1 MDYLLSA
8 IDGSSSSVRW
18 TKFVDILNRKG
29 MGCIFTETY
38 EYKATDLYI
47 KCMAQYMFVYFLIIG
62 YQYVAK
68 ALSGEE
74 VNSDAYRRYKNL
86 LGPLKMDFVE
96 RVNPNH
102 LLCLLESQEKIIEW
116 SDIEHINAEMGN
128 KGAMAGMIVLLDR
141 IWRKSENWYTSF
153 LKVLC
158 LKEYT
163 YFVERLDRQ
172 FALGRKKS
180 I

>member
-1 MDYLLSA
+1 MDL
-8 IDGSSSSVRW
+8 
-18 TKFVDILNRKG
+18 
-29 MGCIFTETY
+29 
-38 EYKATDLYI
+38 
-47 KCMAQYMFVYFLIIG
+47 
-62 YQYVAK
+62 
-68 ALSGEE
+68 
-74 VNSDAYRRYKNL
+74 
-86 LGPLKMDFVE
+86 VE
-96 RVNPNH
+96 RVNPND
-102 LLCLLESQEKIIEW
+102 LLCFLEGQEKIIEQ
-116 SDIEHINAEMGN
+116 SDTEHIKAEMVN
-128 KGAMAGMIVLLDR
+128 KGPMAGMIVLLDR

>member
-1 MDYLLSA
+1 M
-8 IDGSSSSVRW
+8 
-18 TKFVDILNRKG
+18 
-29 MGCIFTETY
+29 
-38 EYKATDLYI
+38 
-47 KCMAQYMFVYFLIIG
+47 
-62 YQYVAK
+62 AK
-68 ALSGEE
+68 ALRGEE
-74 VNSDAYRRYKNL
+74 VNNDVYKKYKTFL
-86 LGPLKMDFVE
+86 SPLRMDLVE
-96 RVNPNH
+96 KINPND
-102 LLCLLESQEKIIEW
+102 LLDLLESQEKVIER
-116 SDIEHINAEMGN
+116 SDTEHIRAEMENNGP
-128 KGAMAGMIVLLDR
+128 MAGMIVLLDR